1 MADAAVETK
10 KKSGMMG
17 TILVMVGVT
26 LIAAGGGFGVG
37 TVLLGRIKALVPT
50 TAPKEAPAKTVP
62 YSGDTEVKELPPL
75 ITNLAEPQKA
85 EIRLQASIVYS
96 KKAVQDPTLLT
107 AQLSEDFIAYLKT
120 LSMAQ
125 LQGASGLQNL
135 REDLGERAAIR
146 SQGKVREVIIEALIT
161 R

>member
-1 MADAAVETK
+1 MADAAVGT

-26 LIAAGGGFGVG
+26 VIAAGGGFGVG
-37 TVLLGRIKALVPT
+37 TMLVGRIKASMQNA
-50 TAPKEAPAKTVP
+50 APAEAPAKAVP
-62 YSGDTEVKELPPL
+62 YSSETEVRALPPL

-85 EIRLQASIVYS
+85 EIRLQTSIVYS
-96 KKAVQDPTLLT
+96 KKAVQDPALLT

>member
-1 MADAAVETK
+1 MADAAIETK
-10 KKSGMMG
+10 KKSGVMG

-37 TVLLGRIKALVPT
+37 TFLVGRIKAAMPAPT
-50 TAPKEAPAKTVP
+50 AVEAATKPLP
-62 YSGDTEVKELPPL
+62 YSGETEVKELPPL
-75 ITNLAEPQKA
+75 VTNLAEPQQA
-85 EIRLQASIVYS
+85 EIRLQTSIVYS
-96 KKAVQDPTLLT
+96 KKAVADPALLT

-135 REDLGERAAIR
+135 RDDLSERATIR